1 MFGKKDKTGQG
12 KKRRIRIH
20 EATLENDI
28 RYIGPI
34 SFQHFQLL
42 GWLCI
47 ALSQVAVILALG
59 GRIDGQFAT
68 DTARWKDII
77 ENIAQLSLPFL
88 LIANFAQI
96 LDTENGYRK
105 QLIKNLAAT
114 VAVCGVFYLLF
125 YRYIVGNI
133 AAFLKDPGQA
143 LPTVQSA
150 INQGVPIGFFDFNI
164 FVDLLMCTLTMFFL
178 NYKPRRVFTGKSRFL
193 FRLMALLPIA
203 YEVGGMVLKVRSARG
218 LVEIPVWAWPLMT
231 VKPPMTFVLFVALAL
246 FVKTRELRFRRH
258 GKTHEEYL
266 AFLKTKRNSW
276 NFSVF
281 LAVMLVIV
289 SIVDILVL
297 LGFSVS
303 EGVSLEMTRMKAT
316 QETVQQVDETAPELE
331 QTATEI
337 NADAAEADAVPP
349 ETNADAATDAEADAV
364 PAETNAAEA
373 ATDAEIDEEL
383 TQAVTYGAMVAI
395 AVGFGESSSLLLLA
409 PVVLLFSYTRK
420 PKYPWIGLLIPA
432 AGVILILLI
441 YLEGGHQLLYRLPI
455 EKIDLEELKQ
465 TLMLYAMMPQ

>member
-1 MFGKKDKTGQG
+1 
-12 KKRRIRIH
+12 
-20 EATLENDI
+20 
-28 RYIGPI
+28 
-34 SFQHFQLL
+34 
-42 GWLCI
+42 
-47 ALSQVAVILALG
+47 
-59 GRIDGQFAT
+59 
-68 DTARWKDII
+68 
-77 ENIAQLSLPFL
+77 
-88 LIANFAQI
+88 
-96 LDTENGYRK
+96 
-105 QLIKNLAAT
+105 
-114 VAVCGVFYLLF
+114 
-125 YRYIVGNI
+125 
-133 AAFLKDPGQA
+133 
-143 LPTVQSA
+143 
-150 INQGVPIGFFDFNI
+150 
-164 FVDLLMCTLTMFFL
+164 
-178 NYKPRRVFTGKSRFL
+178 
-193 FRLMALLPIA
+193 
-203 YEVGGMVLKVRSARG
+203 MVLKVRSARG

-303 EGVSLEMTRMKAT
+303 EGVSLEMARMKAT
-316 QETVQQVDETAPELE
+316 QETVQQVDETASELE

-432 AGVILILLI
+432 GGIILILLI
-441 YLEGGHQLLYRLPI
+441 YLEGGHHLLYRLPI

-465 TLMLYAMMPQ
+465 TLMLYAMMLQ